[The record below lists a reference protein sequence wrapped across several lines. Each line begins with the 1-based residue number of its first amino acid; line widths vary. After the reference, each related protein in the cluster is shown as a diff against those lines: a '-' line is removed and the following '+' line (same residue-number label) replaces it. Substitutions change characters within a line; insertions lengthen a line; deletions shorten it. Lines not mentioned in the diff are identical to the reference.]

1 VSIVESELAQE
12 IVKLRPGDHLCLF
25 YEKDPREQM
34 PALVPFIQDGLS
46 RDEQFVYIADDQT
59 VGDLE
64 VQLQQNGI
72 NVGQECERGALKLW
86 TRREWRQPGE
96 LSSERKSQ
104 QVLQYIHEAS
114 QAGFK
119 GCRFAVEMTWALG
132 PDIGADELEHWEAMI
147 NTIFVPGFS
156 GRIACQ
162 YNRSRLS
169 PETILAALHTHPLAI
184 LGDHVYPN
192 WFYEA
197 PLILDGNAKSST
209 ARVEW
214 MFSVLQ
220 RARSAQKE
228 RDELIEKRADL
239 AEAERTKDALAK
251 SNEELEQRVKE
262 RTLELELAN
271 RALRNEMEEQKKLE
285 KQLWQSQKME
295 SIGTLAGGIA
305 HEFNNILNIIKGYTL
320 LIRQSPS
327 VNENVTEKVNVI
339 EETVERGAHGV
350 RQLLTLARRTES
362 CLVLSNPNDLVSEL
376 SKLLKQTFPKT
387 IDVTLEL
394 DAKLPSLWVDPNQI
408 NQALLNLS
416 VNARDA
422 MAGGGKLTLKTLLAE
437 GSKVQDPAATA
448 GPYECIE
455 VKDTGSGMDEAVRNR
470 IFEPFFTTKR
480 VGKGSG
486 LGLAIVYGIVKNH
499 NGFIDVDSEVGRGT
513 SFRLY
518 FPMARSEEEP
528 AVDETPKKEESPPR
542 RANSSATVLVVED
555 EEKLVYL
562 LRKALLRNQYHVLV
576 ASDGAQAI
584 DLYHRRKQDIGVVL
598 LDIGLPKIAG
608 LDVILRM
615 KEENPN
621 VKVIVASGYIDPGF
635 KSKMQRAGVQGFI
648 EKPYNPDD
656 VVRVL
661 CASLESPPRQL
672 DASASDET
680 PRL

>member
-1 VSIVESELAQE
+1 VESELAQE

-59 VGDLE
+59 VEDLE

-96 LSSERKSQ
+96 LSSERKSR

-197 PLILDGNAKSST
+197 PLILDGNAKSNT

-228 RDELIEKRADL
+228 RDELVEKRADL

-448 GPYECIE
+448 GSYACIE

-480 VGKGSG
+480 VDKGSG
-486 LGLAIVYGIVKNH
+486 LGLAIVYGIVKNN

-518 FPMARSEEEP
+518 FPMTRSEEKP

-608 LDVILRM
+608 LDVILKM

-656 VVRVL
+656 VVRML

>member
-1 VSIVESELAQE
+1 MAESELTQE
-12 IVKLRPGDHLCLF
+12 ILNLRPGDHLCLF

-59 VGDLE
+59 VEDLE
-64 VQLQQNGI
+64 GQLQQSGI
-72 NVGQECERGALKLW
+72 NVGQECDRGALKLW

-96 LSSERKSQ
+96 LSSERKSR
-104 QVLQYIHEAS
+104 QVLQYLHEAS
-114 QAGFK
+114 QSGFK

-132 PDIGADELEHWEAMI
+132 PDISPDELEHWEAMI
-147 NTIFVPGFS
+147 NTIFVPGVS

-220 RARSAQKE
+220 RARTAQKE
-228 RDELIEKRADL
+228 RDELIEKRAAL
-239 AEAERTKDALAK
+239 AAAERSKDALAK

-262 RTLELELAN
+262 RTAELELAS

-295 SIGTLAGGIA
+295 SVGTLAGGIA

-320 LIRQSPS
+320 LIRQNPS
-327 VNENVTEKVNVI
+327 VDENVTENVNII
-339 EETVERGAHGV
+339 EETVERGAYGV
-350 RQLLTLARRTES
+350 RQLLTLARKTES
-362 CLVLSNPNDLVSEL
+362 CLALSNPNDLVSEL

-394 DAKLPSLWVDPNQI
+394 DAKLPSIWVDPNQI

-422 MAGGGKLTLKTLLAE
+422 LAGGGRLTLKTLLVE
-437 GSKVQDPAATA
+437 GGNVQDPAAKA
-448 GPYECIE
+448 GPYACIE
-455 VKDTGSGMDEAVRNR
+455 VKDTGSGMDAAVRNR
-470 IFEPFFTTKR
+470 IFEPFFTTKG
-480 VGKGSG
+480 VGKGTG
-486 LGLAIVYGIVKNH
+486 LGLAIVYGIVRNH

-518 FPMARSEEEP
+518 FPMARSEEKP
-528 AVDETPKKEESPPR
+528 AVDETPKREVSPPR
-542 RANSSATVLVVED
+542 RPNDGATVLVVED
-555 EEKLVYL
+555 EEKMVYL
-562 LRKALLRNQYHVLV
+562 LRKALLRNEYNVLV
-576 ASDGAQAI
+576 ASDGEQAI
-584 DLYHRRKQDIGVVL
+584 DLYHRRKQDIAVVL

-621 VKVIVASGYIDPGF
+621 VKVIVASGYIDPDF
-635 KSKMQRAGVQGFI
+635 KSRMQRAGVQGFI
-648 EKPYNPDD
+648 EKPYNPDA
-656 VVRVL
+656 VVRML
-661 CASLESPPRQL
+661 CASLESSPRQL
-672 DASASDET
+672 NACASDET

>member
-1 VSIVESELAQE
+1 MAESELAQE
-12 IVKLRPGDHLCLF
+12 IVNLRPGDHLCLF
-25 YEKDPREQM
+25 YEKDPCEQM

-59 VGDLE
+59 VEDLE
-64 VQLQQNGI
+64 GQLQQSGI
-72 NVGQECERGALKLW
+72 NVGQERERGALKLW
-86 TRREWRQPGE
+86 TRREWRQPGD
-96 LSSERKSQ
+96 LSAERKSR
-104 QVLQYIHEAS
+104 QVLEYIHEAS

-197 PLILDGNAKSST
+197 PLIIDGNAKSSI

-228 RDELIEKRADL
+228 RDELIEKRAAL
-239 AEAERTKDALAK
+239 VEAERTKDALAK
-251 SNEELEQRVKE
+251 SNEELEERVKK
-262 RTLELELAN
+262 RTIELELAN

-295 SIGTLAGGIA
+295 SVGTLAGGIA
-305 HEFNNILNIIKGYTL
+305 HEFNNILNIIKGYTV
-320 LIRQSPS
+320 LIRQNPS
-327 VNENVTEKVNVI
+327 VNENVTENLNII
-339 EETVERGAHGV
+339 EETVDRGAYGV
-350 RQLLTLARRTES
+350 RQLLTLARKTEAR
-362 CLVLSNPNDLVSEL
+362 LVLSNPNDLVSEL

-387 IDVTLEL
+387 IDVILEL
-394 DAKLPSLWVDPNQI
+394 DAKLPPLWVDPNQI

-422 MAGGGKLTLKTLLAE
+422 MAGGGRLTLKTFVIE
-437 GSKVQDPAATA
+437 GSKVQDPTATA
-448 GPYECIE
+448 EPYACIE
-455 VKDTGSGMDEAVRNR
+455 VKDTGSGMDAAVRHR
-470 IFEPFFTTKR
+470 IFEPFFTTKG
-480 VGKGSG
+480 VSKGTG

-499 NGFIDVDSEVGRGT
+499 NGLIDVDSEVGRGT

-518 FPMARSEEEP
+518 FPIALAEEKP
-528 AVDETPKKEESPPR
+528 AIDETPNREPSPPK
-542 RANSSATVLVVED
+542 RANGGETVLVVED
-555 EEKLVYL
+555 EEKMVYL
-562 LRKALLRNQYHVLV
+562 LRKALLRNEYNVLV
-576 ASDGAQAI
+576 ASDGEQAI
-584 DLYHRRKQDIGVVL
+584 DLYRRRKRDIGVVL

-621 VKVIVASGYIDPGF
+621 VKVIVASGYIDPDF
-635 KSKMQRAGVQGFI
+635 KFKMQRAGVQGFI

-656 VVRVL
+656 VVCMLR
-661 CASLESPPRQL
+661 ASLESPPRQL
-672 DASASDET
+672 NAFASDET
-680 PRL
+680 PGL